1 MKITAPRRRAIN
13 FSGNMAARASDAN
26 NRAIKRPCFSAKE
39 ETELSSLR
47 TQISQLKYSTANRT
61 ADASRTERR
70 SRYLYLVARLSER
83 KLNALKEKRK
93 KHTQEGAGGRNR
105 KRSGEVW
112 FIATRNFTNIS
123 SRVFAGQLILLECF
137 VGLIR
142 VKCNL
147 FNSLKKFTWPCVK

>member
-1 MKITAPRRRAIN
+1 MRRELEFSLSLSLSLSLFLSLLTKLSGQRKFYFNFILMKITAPRRRAIN

-105 KRSGEVW
+105 KRSGEV
-112 FIATRNFTNIS
+112 
-123 SRVFAGQLILLECF
+123 
-137 VGLIR
+137 
-142 VKCNL
+142 
-147 FNSLKKFTWPCVK
+147 